1 MNKWEHLLVNEDT
14 TLRDALGVIDHA
26 QVQGVLVVDS
36 ARKLLGIL
44 VDGDVRRALLKGFDL
59 STTCAEV
66 MNPNPVSVS
75 VEMSREVMLTT
86 MRKHSVHLMPVLNR
100 SRVVVGVFT
109 SNELLSNSLKLNK
122 VVLMAGG
129 RGERLRPLTDA
140 NPKPMLN
147 LGGAPILESIIKEF
161 VYQGFNN
168 FAISVNYLGNIIKDY
183 FGDGSQFGISISYI
197 HEDEPLG
204 TAGSLGH
211 LKENSPLPVI
221 VMNADT
227 LTTLR
232 FTELLTFHDLQ
243 GASATMALRSW
254 GTQIPYGV
262 VSMDGE
268 SITEIREKPIENHLV
283 NAGIYVL
290 SPESL
295 AMIAPNQY
303 LDMTDLFIKLIAD
316 GHKVCGYEARGQLL
330 DIGRLED
337 YEKAERELGLFRK
350 S

>member
-129 RGERLRPLTDA
+129 RGERLRRSQT
-140 NPKPMLN
+140 
-147 LGGAPILESIIKEF
+147 PIPS
-161 VYQGFNN
+161 
-168 FAISVNYLGNIIKDY
+168 
-183 FGDGSQFGISISYI
+183 
-197 HEDEPLG
+197 
-204 TAGSLGH
+204 
-211 LKENSPLPVI
+211 
-221 VMNADT
+221 
-227 LTTLR
+227 R
-232 FTELLTFHDLQ
+232 
-243 GASATMALRSW
+243 
-254 GTQIPYGV
+254 
-262 VSMDGE
+262 
-268 SITEIREKPIENHLV
+268 
-283 NAGIYVL
+283 
-290 SPESL
+290 
-295 AMIAPNQY
+295 
-303 LDMTDLFIKLIAD
+303 
-316 GHKVCGYEARGQLL
+316 C
-330 DIGRLED
+330 
-337 YEKAERELGLFRK
+337 
-350 S
+350 